1 MTNNS
6 NCAKISFV
14 QEQAQLI
21 RAFCRNM
28 LQTVTSISG
37 GGSQVTWA
45 TVQTSGKAPVSKQ
58 RIDESNS
65 AHHLNSFEQY
75 PCSHA
80 LISFAPEDI
89 EDEAPEQITNEILTR
104 LDKSTLEKI
113 ATYSSTPHSVLEILS
128 KHDHADVR
136 GAVSENV
143 NASELLIWS
152 LAKDNDPTVR
162 YQLAEN
168 PHLPF
173 AVLQSLTN
181 DDNSYVACRAQT
193 TIARISG

>member
-1 MTNNS
+1 
-6 NCAKISFV
+6 
-14 QEQAQLI
+14 
-21 RAFCRNM
+21 
-28 LQTVTSISG
+28 
-37 GGSQVTWA
+37 
-45 TVQTSGKAPVSKQ
+45 
-58 RIDESNS
+58 
-65 AHHLNSFEQY
+65 
-75 PCSHA
+75 
-80 LISFAPEDI
+80 
-89 EDEAPEQITNEILTR
+89 
-104 LDKSTLEKI
+104 LERI

-152 LAKDNDPTVR
+152 LAKDNDPTIR